1 MPKKKLIEI
10 IKELLK
16 ADIEM
21 HFLHQLDEEELRAL
35 ADSIKER
42 IDELKDRLKSHPHK

>member
-1 MPKKKLIEI
+1 MPKNKLINI
-10 IKELLK
+10 IRELLK

-21 HFLHQLDEEELRAL
+21 LFLHQLNEEELKTL

-42 IDELKDRLKSHPHK
+42 IDHLKKNK

>member
-21 HFLHQLDEEELRAL
+21 HFLNQLDEEELRSL
-35 ADSIKER
+35 ADSIRER
-42 IDELKDRLKSHPHK
+42 IDELKSRFKS

>member
-10 IKELLK
+10 IKELLN
-16 ADIEM
+16 ADVEM
-21 HFLHQLDEEELRAL
+21 HFLNQLDEDELQSL

-42 IDELKDRLKSHPHK
+42 IDELKSRLKS